1 MKENVAETRRELAIQ
16 PINNLYGYTSSSTAF
31 SFNESYGKDN
41 GALCF
46 SKITEYDKLPGFI
59 YADTDSIHCGIPSEE
74 IIGISVPSGVLL
86 VDTDY
91 KNEVMK

>member
-16 PINNLYGYTSSSTAF
+16 SINNLYGYTPSSTAF
-31 SFNESYGKDN
+31 SFNESYDKDN
-41 GALCF
+41 GVLCF
-46 SKITEYDKLPGFI
+46 SKITEYDKLPGFT
-59 YADTDSIHCGIPSEE
+59 YADTDSIHCDIPSEE

-91 KNEVMK
+91 KIR